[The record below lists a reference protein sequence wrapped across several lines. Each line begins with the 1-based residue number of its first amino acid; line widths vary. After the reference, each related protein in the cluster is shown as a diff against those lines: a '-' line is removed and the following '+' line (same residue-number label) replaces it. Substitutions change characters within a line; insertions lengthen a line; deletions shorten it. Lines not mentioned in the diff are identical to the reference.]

1 MYKYYVLYRPISLG
15 TVPNGFIDFINY
27 DTRQRIKDTSYEAFG
42 EVYYEK
48 RLLPEQIKDYELKE
62 ELPLEEKNKVLED
75 IKKLDDI
82 YEKIE
87 KLKLN
92 DEKLENT
99 MKKVSKLINQEILK
113 QMNNNLISHKEYVET
128 TTLIE
133 EDEEETL

>member
-1 MYKYYVLYRPISLG
+1 MYKYYVLYRPISIG

-62 ELPLEEKNKVLED
+62 ELPSEEKKKILED
-75 IKKLDDI
+75 IKKLDVI
-82 YEKIE
+82 NEKIE
-87 KLKLN
+87 NLELN

>member
-1 MYKYYVLYRPISLG
+1 MYKYYVLYRPISIG

-92 DEKLENT
+92 DKKLENT

>member
-1 MYKYYVLYRPISLG
+1 MYKYYVLYRPISIG

-62 ELPLEEKNKVLED
+62 ELPPEEKNKVLED

-92 DEKLENT
+92 DKKLENT

-133 EDEEETL
+133 EDDE

>member
-1 MYKYYVLYRPISLG
+1 MYKYYVLYRPISIG

>member
-1 MYKYYVLYRPISLG
+1 MYKYYVLYRPISIG

-62 ELPLEEKNKVLED
+62 ELPSEEKNKVLED

>member
-1 MYKYYVLYRPISLG
+1 MYKYYVLYRPISIG
-15 TVPNGFIDFINY
+15 TIPNGFIDFINY

-62 ELPLEEKNKVLED
+62 ELPSEEKNKVLED

-113 QMNNNLISHKEYVET
+113 QMNNNLISHKEYVENT
-128 TTLIE
+128 TFIE
-133 EDEEETL
+133 DDEEETL

>member
-1 MYKYYVLYRPISLG
+1 MYKYYVLYRPISIG

-62 ELPLEEKNKVLED
+62 ELPPEEKNKVLED

-92 DEKLENT
+92 DKKLENT

-133 EDEEETL
+133 EDDEETL

>member
-1 MYKYYVLYRPISLG
+1 MYKYYVLYRPISIG

-27 DTRQRIKDTSYEAFG
+27 DTRQRIKDTSYESFG

-62 ELPLEEKNKVLED
+62 ELPPEEKNKVLED
-75 IKKLDDI
+75 IKKIDDI